1 MKMRTRTHPCPVTMC
16 SKTRIL
22 QRMPFP
28 AIFAFSIVLLVTS
41 GCEIH
46 KRHPSDVKYFLLDVQ
61 RAKSAATVKKET
73 CLRIRPCQMA
83 ASFAGRSLVY
93 RTSTVLYEPDYY
105 NLFLTNPDA
114 QVTDA
119 MRSWFRQAG
128 FGECVSAETSDTVK
142 YTLEPRV
149 EMFCA
154 DFTPKDNPTAVV
166 QMHVLVTTL
175 DKSCSC
181 IKTVLDQT
189 YTAQTLLPVKPA
201 AAQVVEGLST
211 SLSKILQQMESDL
224 VRAM

>member
-1 MKMRTRTHPCPVTMC
+1 MKVKTHEYHGPVSTG
-16 SKTRIL
+16 SKMQLTHRI
-22 QRMPFP
+22 
-28 AIFAFSIVLLVTS
+28 AIPTFSLILLIAA
-41 GCEIH
+41 GCGIH
-46 KRHPSDVKYFLLDVQ
+46 ERPSSEVKYFLLDVK
-61 RAKSAATVKKET
+61 RAESSETGKKDV

-119 MRSWFRQAG
+119 MRGWFRQAG
-128 FGECVSAETSDTVK
+128 FGECVSAETSDTVR

-154 DFTPKDNPTAVV
+154 DFTHTDNPASVM

-189 YTAQTLLPVKPA
+189 YSAQTLLPVNPS

-211 SLSKILQQMESDL
+211 SLSKILQQVESDL
-224 VRAM
+224 VSAMQRS